1 MGKGKSITVGYRYFM
16 GLFMGICH
24 ECDALLEILA
34 ADRSA
39 WRGEV
44 TSNSTV
50 TIYAPNLFGGDEK
63 EGGLAGQLDVQ
74 MGRPDQGVNSYL
86 EAQQGSPQPGYR
98 GFLSLVYRGQVA
110 VLNPYIKAWA
120 VRVRSILKG
129 WENDTPWYPETAPI
143 PFGSINLDSV
153 TWRYLL
159 VGHDDTADYSDPAFN
174 DIGWSNGML
183 PFGSFHNP
191 ESTYWNGVA
200 AKGFATTGTEVGQNR
215 KMWLRGQVSIADVG
229 QVLVYEAWKDNQMA
243 LYINGHLV
251 VNQTTTYGGYV
262 TGVISNAYLVEGVNS
277 IVIMAR
283 DNESTPSS
291 GNFFYIGVRLI
302 VPASTH
308 QTMNPAHIIYQAL
321 TNSDWGMGYPT
332 ATIDDAS
339 FRAAADLF
347 FAEGMGLCFNWN
359 NQTTIQDFCQI
370 VADHASLAFG
380 QDRRTGLFRMLP
392 LRGNYDEATLP
403 VFTKDDVRVLSYQ
416 RPSMVDTVN
425 EIIIQYTDIKTGKDA
440 STAPLQNLAN
450 IQGQGRVV
458 SQTLAFPGIPSHDLA
473 VRVGLRELQARSV
486 PLWKF
491 QLEFQ
496 RGRATTL
503 LSGEPWILD
512 LLDTEVGVRLVMRA
526 GEMDYG
532 NAADAVIR
540 APCIE
545 DVFGLPSAG
554 YVADPGPGGA
564 LPDPDPKPAT
574 ATAFEAP
581 HVEVLR
587 SLTDADF
594 QALPAS
600 ACFAAAMAIRPSGS
614 QMNYNLNT
622 RLAPD
627 NFAVVTGGDFTPSCA
642 ALAALGPSDKTFT
655 YDVATGAQMNLV
667 QVGQGAFL
675 GEGSGAELVR
685 IDAIDTTAGT
695 ITLGRGCA
703 DTVTAISW
711 PAGTRLWVYE
721 EADAVDPTK
730 YVATDVVDM
739 KVTTKASGGELP
751 LADATQFSVTMQ
763 NRRQRPYPP
772 GKLRINGAAYPT
784 AVSGSFTVTWAHRNR
799 DTQGDVL
806 VDADEAAVTPASN
819 TRYGLRLLDSTS
831 TLLIEK
837 TNIGPGT
844 AAVVLNYTGDVTL
857 ELYTIDNT
865 STSWQ
870 RHRWTFAYTPPA
882 GTVVTAITAT
892 PYTPVYDG
900 IIVDGGA

>member
-24 ECDALLEILA
+24 ECDALLEIIA

-44 TSNSTV
+44 TANSTV
-50 TIYAPNLFGGDEK
+50 TVNAPNLFGGDEK
-63 EGGLAGQLDVQ
+63 EGGLVGQIDVQ
-74 MGRPDQGVNSYL
+74 MGRSDQGVNSYL

-120 VRVRSILKG
+120 VRVRSILAG
-129 WENDTPWYPETAPI
+129 WENDAPWYPETAAIKVSDAASALNISWQLRGSNPLPI
-143 PFGSINLDSV
+143 DYGASSPRV
-153 TWRYLL
+153 TTRTYSS
-159 VGHDDTADYSDPAFN
+159 GDGKTA
-174 DIGWSNGML
+174 
-183 PFGSFHNP
+183 
-191 ESTYWNGVA
+191 GVA
-200 AKGFATTGTEVGQNR
+200 
-215 KMWLRGQVSIADVG
+215 
-229 QVLVYEAWKDNQMA
+229 
-243 LYINGHLV
+243 
-251 VNQTTTYGGYV
+251 VNYSG
-262 TGVISNAYLVEGVNS
+262 LVEGRTYTGGFIYPGTVNVYVGGTTDLGTLPNLYS
-277 IVIMAR
+277 LRISDPPQIYYLNAGVPEGVTTAV
-283 DNESTPSS
+283 S
-291 GNFFYIGVRLI
+291 GVFYVTMKDGCEVTLEWSAGSDDYACPGPDQHLAIEADGI
-302 VPASTH
+302 FGHKS
-308 QTMNPAHIIYQAL
+308 MNPAHIIYMAL

-332 ATIDDAS
+332 ATIDDGS

-347 FAEGMGLCFNWN
+347 YDEAMGLCFNWN
-359 NQTTIQDFCQI
+359 NQTSIQDFCQI

-425 EIIIQYTDIKTGKDA
+425 EIVIQYTDILTGKDA
-440 STAPLQNLAN
+440 TTAPLQNLAN

-458 SQTLAFPGIPSHDLA
+458 SQTLAFPGIPTHDLA
-473 VRVGLRELQARSV
+473 VRVGMRELQARSV

-545 DVFGLPSAG
+545 DVFGLPAAG
-554 YVADPGPGGA
+554 YVGDPGKGGQ
-564 LPDPDPKPAT
+564 LPNPDPVAAV

-587 SLTDADF
+587 SLSDADF
-594 QALPAS
+594 KALPAS
-600 ACFAAAMAIRPSGS
+600 ACFAGAMAFRPSGN

-627 NFAVVTGGDFTPSCA
+627 NFTVATGGDFTPACVSTA
-642 ALAALGPSDKTFT
+642 AIGPTDKTFP
-655 YDVATGAQMNLV
+655 YDVATGSQLNLIE
-667 QVGQGAFL
+667 VGQGAFI
-675 GEGSGAELVR
+675 GEGAAAELVTV
-685 IDAIDTTAGT
+685 DAIDTGAGT
-695 ITLGRGCA
+695 MTLGRGCA
-703 DTVTAISW
+703 DTVTAVTW
-711 PAGTRLWVYE
+711 PAGTRLWIYE
-721 EADAVDPTK
+721 EADALDPAK

-739 KVTTKASGGELP
+739 KVTTKASSGELP
-751 LADATQFSVTMQ
+751 LADATTFSITMN

-772 GKLRINGAAYPT
+772 GKLRIAATAYPVS
-784 AVSGSFTVTWAHRNR
+784 VSGAFDVTWAHRNR

-819 TRYGLRLLDSTS
+819 TRYGLRLLDASS
-831 TLLIEK
+831 ALLIER
-837 TNIGPGT
+837 TDIGPGT
-844 AAVVLNYTGDVTL
+844 ANVVLNYTGDVTL
-857 ELYTIDNT
+857 ELYTIDNVA
-865 STSWQ
+865 TSWQ

-882 GTVVTAITAT
+882 GVVVTAITAT
-892 PYTPVYDG
+892 AYTPTYDG
-900 IIVDGGA
+900 IIVDGGS

>member
-24 ECDALLEILA
+24 ECDALLEIIA

-44 TSNSTV
+44 TDNSTV
-50 TIYAPNLFGGDEK
+50 TINAPNLFGGDEK
-63 EGGLAGQLDVQ
+63 EGGLVGQLDVQ
-74 MGRPDQGVNSYL
+74 MGRSDQGVNSYL

-98 GFLSLVYRGQVA
+98 GFLSMVYRGQVA

-129 WENDTPWYPETAPI
+129 WENDTPWYPEKAPI
-143 PFGSINLDSV
+143 LMANTKIEMLGDGWEYQIQTFTEPNNNWSDLTIPTAGWIQGGELPFSTNGMAGGTYWTPTRSNIWLRRTFTV
-153 TWRYLL
+153 RAFGLMMK
-159 VGHDDTADYSDPAFN
+159 VTADNGCVVFADGN
-174 DIGWSNGML
+174 RIGGSNTGNANVPDNSQY
-183 PFGSFHNP
+183 PFF
-191 ESTYWNGVA
+191 
-200 AKGFATTGTEVGQNR
+200 F
-215 KMWLRGQVSIADVG
+215 
-229 QVLVYEAWKDNQMA
+229 
-243 LYINGHLV
+243 
-251 VNQTTTYGGYV
+251 
-262 TGVISNAYLVEGVNS
+262 
-277 IVIMAR
+277 
-283 DNESTPSS
+283 TPSLKGDVEIVVKAFAEVNLS
-291 GNFFYIGVRLI
+291 DEGGNAVNLEFVGNS
-302 VPASTH
+302 AKS
-308 QTMNPAHIIYQAL
+308 MNPAHIIYQAL

-347 FAEGMGLCFNWN
+347 YAEGMGLCFNWN

-392 LRGNYDEATLP
+392 LRGNYDESTLP

-425 EIIIQYTDIKTGKDA
+425 EIIIQYTDFETGKDA
-440 STAPLQNLAN
+440 TTAPLQNLAN

-458 SQTLAFPGIPSHDLA
+458 SQTLAFPGIPTHDLA
-473 VRVGLRELQARSV
+473 VRVGMRELQARSV

-545 DVFGLPSAG
+545 DVFGQPSAG
-554 YVADPGPGGA
+554 YVADPGPGGN
-564 LPDPDPKPAT
+564 LPDPNPKNAT

-627 NFAVVTGGDFTPSCA
+627 AFAVVTGGDFTPACVSTA
-642 ALAALGPSDKTFT
+642 AIGPTDKTFP
-655 YDVATGAQMNLV
+655 YDVATSSQMNMV
-667 QVGQGAFL
+667 EVGQGAFL
-675 GEGSGAELVR
+675 GEGVSAELVR
-685 IDAIDTTAGT
+685 IDAIDSVAGT

-703 DTVTAISW
+703 DTVTAASW
-711 PAGTRLWVYE
+711 PTGTRLWFYE

-730 YVATDVVDM
+730 YVATDAVDM

-751 LADATQFSVTMQ
+751 LDDATAFSVTMN

-772 GKLRINGAAYPT
+772 GKLRIAGASYPAT
-784 AVSGSFTVTWAHRNR
+784 VSGVFTVTWAHRNR
-799 DTQGDVL
+799 DAQGDVL
-806 VDADEAAVTPASN
+806 LDADESAVTPAPN
-819 TRYGLRLLDSTS
+819 TRYGLRFLDATS
-831 TLLIEK
+831 TLLIEQ

-844 AAVVLNYTGDVTL
+844 ASVKLNYTGDVTL
-857 ELYTIDNT
+857 ELYAIDDT

-870 RHRWTFAYTPPA
+870 RHRVTFAYTPPGGA
-882 GTVVTAITAT
+882 VVTAITAT
-892 PYTPVYDG
+892 AYTPVYDG